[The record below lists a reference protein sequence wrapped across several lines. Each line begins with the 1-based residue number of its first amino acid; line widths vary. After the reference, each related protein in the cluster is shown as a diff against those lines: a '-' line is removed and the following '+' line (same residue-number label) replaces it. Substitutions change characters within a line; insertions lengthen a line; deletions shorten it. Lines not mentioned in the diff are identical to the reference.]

1 MKMAS
6 ASCGAI
12 SVTRIKTTLPIPLC
26 FFRFQTPDQA
36 EWLSSAGVVQRG
48 ALAELAARGALPP
61 PDSAGW
67 VADFGEA
74 AFGSGWEDRIRRQD
88 EVRRNAAAMWD
99 ESGFGTIL
107 AEVIRK
113 IAAD

>member
-12 SVTRIKTTLPIPLC
+12 SVTRIKTTLPIPFC

-48 ALAELAARGALPP
+48 ALAELAAQATGARLVL
-61 PDSAGW
+61 
-67 VADFGEA
+67 VAPGEA
-74 AFGSGWEDRIRRQD
+74 ITLHRVPLPSR
-88 EVRRNAAAMWD
+88 
-99 ESGFGTIL
+99 
-107 AEVIRK
+107 
-113 IAAD
+113 